1 MGYLEDRYS
10 MLPLLASLM
19 PPSADEIGRK
29 IADDFRKRRIEKS
42 LTREMVA
49 RKSRVALANITRF
62 ERTGQIS
69 LRNLVLLATAMGYVS
84 EVQNIFGTPKYSTIE
99 ELTQIRRNRGKKKAY
114 RPRKKRTDE
123 TEKD

>member
-1 MGYLEDRYS
+1 
-10 MLPLLASLM
+10 M

-42 LTREMVA
+42 LTRDMVA
-49 RKSRVALANITRF
+49 SKSRVALANITRF

-69 LRNLVLLATAMGYVS
+69 LRNLILLATALGYVS
-84 EVQNIFGTPKYSTIE
+84 EVQNIFDTPKYRTIE